1 MTRQEIDKKMD
12 ELAREYHETQDPKIR
27 EEINRLVSLF
37 IGMNNWSRLQPGPR
51 PIKGSFRFTNF
62 AYTPVTFLTNQLFFE
77 FGAFVYPHG
86 ADKCYKR
93 GLHKPI
99 QA

>member
-37 IGMNNWSRLQPGPR
+37 IGMNN
-51 PIKGSFRFTNF
+51 
-62 AYTPVTFLTNQLFFE
+62 
-77 FGAFVYPHG
+77 
-86 ADKCYKR
+86 
-93 GLHKPI
+93 
-99 QA
+99 